1 MFGMLDSFCSDI
13 DRTLP
18 SPQNAILCLFMKPIL
33 DQKCFWSLAMPF
45 LLPPSFFKKGSFF
58 FITPLSSTSE
68 AVKTLEP
75 FSRRPQQGGGGSK
88 RIVLTQ
94 GQKNAFLL
102 RKESQRHYTRWASS
116 TSLVFTCACLEDQW
130 VKSKTAVLSSLYRA
144 ARRSARGMELFFLR
158 TFPIDSRKKL

>member
-1 MFGMLDSFCSDI
+1 MFGILDSFCSDI

-45 LLPPSFFKKGSFF
+45 LLPPSFFKKGCFF

-75 FSRRPQQGGGGSK
+75 LSRRP
-88 RIVLTQ
+88 L
-94 GQKNAFLL
+94 
-102 RKESQRHYTRWASS
+102 
-116 TSLVFTCACLEDQW
+116 
-130 VKSKTAVLSSLYRA
+130 
-144 ARRSARGMELFFLR
+144 
-158 TFPIDSRKKL
+158 